1 MVIARVQAQGI
12 FPWACTRAIMVMAF
26 LLSYIWRLKMF
37 DMEAL
42 TTLGGHSVN
51 MAYFGQQAAP
61 GVDQN
66 LLWGVFQK

>member
-1 MVIARVQAQGI
+1 
-12 FPWACTRAIMVMAF
+12 MVMAF